1 MAMDCAKR
9 FSLRDFG
16 TLQFL
21 WDALSGE
28 YIQLY
33 GPTASMNLSRPAMWS
48 WCGDKPKLVELVDDE
63 DEIGV
68 TLDPEEIASVKV
80 ETGPLGDV
88 TVSDS
93 RDDSDHKSSLGAWT
107 KNNKGKLHLR
117 ALKLSVEGFE
127 DFEGWGHWELSPA
140 SCGDKPVSLWFD
152 FKWLVN
158 YVYGKK
164 AVDNVW
170 QSVKALRATLEKYEL
185 DDSHVIDSDR
195 AREKKR
201 RKTSREN
208 LESSQPDSTPSS
220 DWRVS
225 ALAAVLFLEEACFDK
240 RWMRRKA
247 IHPNALDRAQ
257 ALLKCLMS
265 WPLRGESSVAYV
277 LDRSKSTLMLW
288 GSKVDVETFKE
299 TEPAAAAAGEWK
311 VSSIFGVE
319 PEVDLFELLE
329 ERRSRLRNRSR
340 QPQGLA
346 KKLDNFVV
354 DFAEC
359 VAELLET
366 TGELDEWST
375 SQVLDLG
382 ILTTANGRCRNIP
395 VGFKSA
401 VIDVVRQNSGLD
413 GQTIEGVVGGASRAR
428 QRKVAD
434 VLKRSH
440 RFGYRQ
446 KRGRKGAF
454 SRMAVKH
461 ATATAKSKS
470 ACGHPELKNFAKKT
484 VNWERKH
491 YYSIGEKLGRKQ
503 RRLSLAMDATDVS
516 KRKVMNAAVCFPQRD
531 LHMWLP
537 PQDIGCPKGCTFH
550 VAYMALLR

>member
-16 TLQFL
+16 SLQFL

-28 YIQLY
+28 YIEVY
-33 GPTASMNLSRPAMWS
+33 GPTASMNMRSPAMWS
-48 WCGDKPKLVELVDDE
+48 WCGDKPKLVERVEEE
-63 DEIGV
+63 DEIGR
-68 TLDPEEIASVKV
+68 TFDPEELASIKV
-80 ETGPLGDV
+80 HTGPLGDV

-93 RDDSDHKSSLGAWT
+93 RDDSEHKSSLDAWT
-107 KNNKGKLHLR
+107 KNNKGKHNLR
-117 ALKLSVEGFE
+117 ALKLEVEGLE

-164 AVDNVW
+164 AVDDVW
-170 QSVKALRATLEKYEL
+170 TFARALKYSLQKYEL
-185 DDSHVIDSDR
+185 DESHVVDSDR
-195 AREKKR
+195 ARDQKK
-201 RKTSREN
+201 RKTSNEN
-208 LESSQPDSTPSS
+208 LEEPQADSPSSS

-225 ALAAVLFLEEACFDK
+225 ALAAVLFLEEACFSQK
-240 RWMRRKA
+240 WMRRKA
-247 IHPNALDRAQ
+247 INPNALSKAR
-257 ALLKCLMS
+257 ALLKCFMS
-265 WPLRGESSVAYV
+265 WPLRGESAVAYV
-277 LDRSKSTLMLW
+277 LERSKSTLLLR
-288 GSKVDVETFKE
+288 GLKVDVEAFKE
-299 TEPAAAAAGEWK
+299 TEPAAEAAGEWK

-346 KKLDNFVV
+346 QKLDNFLV
-354 DFAEC
+354 DVAEC

-366 TGELDEWST
+366 TGELDQWST

-382 ILTTANGRCRNIP
+382 ILTTSKGRCRNIP
-395 VGFKSA
+395 MGYKSA

-428 QRKVAD
+428 QRKVSD
-434 VLKRSH
+434 VLRRSH
-440 RFGYRQ
+440 RFGYKQ

-470 ACGHPELKNFAKKT
+470 ACGHPEVKNFARRGVK
-484 VNWERKH
+484 WERKQ
-491 YYSIGEKLGRKQ
+491 YYSIGEKLGGKQ
-503 RRLSLAMDATDVS
+503 RRISLAMDATDVS
-516 KRKVMNAAVCFPQRD
+516 KRKLMNAAVCFPQRD